1 MTASCVW
8 HDSIIWDSHV
18 TWIIHLWDMT
28 HSYVSWLIHMYH
40 ATTHSYVPW
49 LIHMCAMNHS
59 CVCHRSFKCVA
70 CHIFMCEMTHSYV
83 IWLIYMCHEIFIRA
97 MTHWYV
103 CHWSVKCVTW
113 PIHICDKSP
122 SYVRHDSFVRNMTHS
137 LPWLGTYDSII
148 CAMTHSYVCHWSV
161 MCVTSLTHICDTS
174 HSHVWHDSF
183 MCDMT
188 HSCVTSLIRTYN
200 CSFIW
205 DMPHNYEAWFMH
217 TWNVSHKWDTGW
229 RRLIG
234 SPKLQIIFHKRAIK
248 YRSLFRKMT
257 YKDKGSYESSPPCM
271 TQSSTP
277 TQLCQGVWQSDHTQ
291 HAKCP
296 WLFQS

>member
-1 MTASCVW
+1 MW
-8 HDSIIWDSHV
+8 HGLF
-18 TWIIHLWDMT
+18 TCET
-28 HSYVSWLIHMYH
+28 
-40 ATTHSYVPW
+40 W
-49 LIHMCAMNHS
+49 LIHMCHD
-59 CVCHRSFKCVA
+59 SFICT
-70 CHIFMCEMTHSYV
+70 MPR
-83 IWLIYMCHEIFIRA
+83 LIHMCHDSFICVPWIIHVCAIAHLNVWHFYVWHDSFVSNMAHLYVPRHIHTCHDSFIRA